1 MKYITKLKKILKHNN
16 RGAGF
21 VSVLIA
27 VIFLASFGSMLL
39 MVSYTGDEM
48 RKSDRNGKKNM
59 YDAAAVLDEIKAGL
73 QVVCSQA
80 VADTY
85 EYALVYYNDPD
96 TQAVTQIF
104 RNKYRDCIRDYK
116 VPSSEPTEEQRIF
129 ISLGADEDVYKYSIA
144 SLKRLAFGE
153 DFDSESITITYSG
166 NDSRIPVDERD
177 EYGIATGLK
186 AALTN
191 SSDDE
196 VAPIVLKNVSVTHNN
211 GDKKTTVS
219 ADIFISFPFF
229 DYKKE
234 SFTATDITN
243 YACIIRGNLSQE
255 GGSSGSVINGNAYF
269 GSADLST
276 TNSLT
281 LKGGMVV
288 TPGTINISGQGR
300 ANPDEY
306 RLVNEGE
313 LWADSIN
320 LNVPGATAQLD
331 GSVYVAND
339 LVLSEADSKA
349 IINGNYYGFGY
360 SSLDT
365 PTLDEHG
372 NRVVD
377 SSQSSSIIVN
387 YTSSKAHRPT
397 LDLVSAKS
405 LSLAGFTFIGNSS
418 AFTNGKNSTSAHPE
432 VQMGESASVKKVQRA
447 YRIPARYIY
456 CEDNDGNR
464 VTFNTNPQVMT
475 PDEFANIN
483 PDSWSCTF
491 NTLWNTNKTYS
502 DYNVTPAPRVEVS
515 AGQSVVYVY
524 TEFASDEDAN
534 RYFIDYY
541 EHNKDEIDGLVE
553 SSVDILPA
561 GSDAYMRGQ
570 TALPLTTGDLAQ
582 GVDTL
587 AADSQVYAERY
598 IDLQRTLSQAP
609 SDENGDYLDPIDY
622 FLNEINTSTLESG
635 EIKEF
640 EVNGKVVSL
649 IVKGDIHINESN
661 YPDLSFVIQTDENST
676 VYLERDFQGLIIS
689 SGNLNLADG
698 VHLNED
704 PEQVLIS
711 YEATDTDGSNI
722 IFYTEH
728 IGAGGKG
735 STWSV
740 YDLVGYNGWNRNS
753 ELEDE

>member
-1 MKYITKLKKILKHNN
+1 MKYIAKIKKILKHNN

-48 RKSDRNGKKNM
+48 RKSDRSGKRNM
-59 YDAAAVLDEIKAGL
+59 YDAAAVLDEIKASI

-85 EYALVYYNDPD
+85 EYALVYYNDPN

-104 RNKYRDCIRDYK
+104 RNKYRDCIKNYE
-116 VPSSEPTEEQRIF
+116 VPAPESDPTAETKIF
-129 ISLGADEDVYKYSIA
+129 LDNSTFFKYDIE
-144 SLKRLAFGE
+144 SLKRLAFGD
-153 DFDSESITITYSG
+153 DFDDESITIKYTG
-166 NDSRIPVDERD
+166 DDSRISEADREK
-177 EYGIATGLK
+177 YGIATGLTGNI
-186 AALTN
+186 TN
-191 SSDDE
+191 SNEDTPI
-196 VAPIVLKNVSVTHNN
+196 PIVLKNLSVTHND
-211 GDKKTTVS
+211 GDRQTTVS
-219 ADIFISFPFF
+219 ADIFISYPFF

-234 SFTATDITN
+234 SFTAADIAN
-243 YACIIRGNLSQE
+243 YACIIRGNLSQD
-255 GGSSGSVINGNAYF
+255 GGTNGSVLNGNAYF
-269 GSADLST
+269 GSIDLST
-276 TNSLT
+276 INSLT
-281 LKGGMVV
+281 LKGGMAV
-288 TPGTINISGQGR
+288 TPGAINISSQGR

-320 LNVPGATAQLD
+320 LNETGATAQLG

-339 LVLSEADSKA
+339 LVLSGANSKA

-360 SSLDT
+360 SSTDT
-365 PTLDEHG
+365 PTLDERG
-372 NRVVD
+372 TLAAD

-387 YTSSKAHRPT
+387 YTDSKDNRPT

-418 AFTNGKNSTSAHPE
+418 TFTNGKNSTSTHPE

-464 VTFNTNPQVMT
+464 VTFNSNPQVMT

-491 NTLWNTNKTYS
+491 NTLWNTNKTYA
-502 DYNVTPAPRVEVS
+502 DYHATPAPRVQVV
-515 AGQSVVYVY
+515 AGQTVVYVY
-524 TEFASDEDAN
+524 TEFTSDEDAN

-541 EHNKDEIDGLVE
+541 EHNKDEIDGLIE
-553 SSVDILPA
+553 SSVYVLPA

-570 TALPLTTGDLAQ
+570 TALPITTGDLVQ

-587 AADSQVYAERY
+587 DGDAQVYAERY
-598 IDLQRTLSQAP
+598 TELQKTLSQAP
-609 SDENGDYLDPIDY
+609 KDEYGEDIDPIDY
-622 FLNEINTSTLESG
+622 FLNETNIEILEPG

-649 IVKGDIHINESN
+649 IVKGDVHINESN
-661 YPDLSFVIQTDENST
+661 YPDLSFVIQADENGT

-689 SGNLNLADG
+689 SGDLSLADG
-698 VHLNED
+698 VELNKEPD
-704 PEQVLIS
+704 QVLIS